1 MEEFLIFW
9 ISGFFACNILGFLF
23 ARFMMEDATVRQ
35 FIVVFWVS
43 LIPMLNIVATFF
55 LVVFT
60 LTIWASIFWD
70 SFERKFKKTL
80 DRPLSAFFN
89 RNSK

>member
-35 FIVVFWVS
+35 FILVFCVS
-43 LIPMLNIVATFF
+43 LIPMLN
-55 LVVFT
+55 LV
-60 LTIWASIFWD
+60 
-70 SFERKFKKTL
+70 
-80 DRPLSAFFN
+80 
-89 RNSK
+89 

>member
-9 ISGFFACNILGFLF
+9 VSGFLACNILGFLF
-23 ARFMMEDATVRQ
+23 ARFMVEDATVRQ
-35 FIVVFWVS
+35 FILVFCVS

-55 LVVFT
+55 VGVFS
-60 LTIWASIFWD
+60 LAIGAAIFWGA
-70 SFERKFKKTL
+70 FERRFKKTL
-80 DRPLSAFFN
+80 DQPLSTLFK